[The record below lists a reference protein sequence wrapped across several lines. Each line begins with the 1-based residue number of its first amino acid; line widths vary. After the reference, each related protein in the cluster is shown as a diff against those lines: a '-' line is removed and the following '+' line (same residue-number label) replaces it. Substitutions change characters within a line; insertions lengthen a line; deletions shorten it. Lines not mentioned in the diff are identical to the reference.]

1 MNLSVV
7 VISSDGKGRTL
18 YALREIANHFRGAKK
33 TLPQS
38 RHRVAG
44 RDFPIPSKQR
54 DSVRY
59 GGGRDHAVKGI
70 AMGKVKRN
78 RNASDFPG
86 DRNHKER
93 IRNLRQKSVE
103 TVLTFNPPFVMEVS
117 DFDENDVGNDQLGA
131 VRQGDDLTGL
141 CA

>member
-1 MNLSVV
+1 M
-7 VISSDGKGRTL
+7 
-18 YALREIANHFRGAKK
+18 REMANHFRVAKK
-33 TLPQS
+33 PYHS
-38 RHRVAG
+38 VAC
-44 RDFPIPSKQR
+44 RDFPIPCEQR
-54 DSVRY
+54 DSVRDR
-59 GGGRDHAVKGI
+59 GGRNHAVEGI
-70 AMGKVKRN
+70 AVCKVKGNGNARN
-78 RNASDFPG
+78 FPG